1 MPRRVIMSNTS
12 SNWKKMKNEPTRFL
26 IIRMTKGKHH
36 AYIKKQRAL
45 CARLETFNVIPLD
58 NSFYNLF
65 HT

>member
-1 MPRRVIMSNTS
+1 MSNTS
-12 SNWKKMKNEPTRFL
+12 SKCKKMKKEPTRFL
-26 IIRMTKGKHH
+26 IIRMAKGQHH